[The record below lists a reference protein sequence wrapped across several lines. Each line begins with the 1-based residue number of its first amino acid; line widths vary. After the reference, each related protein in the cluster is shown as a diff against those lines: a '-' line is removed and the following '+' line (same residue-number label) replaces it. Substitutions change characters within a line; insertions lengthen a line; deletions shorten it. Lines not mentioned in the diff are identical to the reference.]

1 MSVDLEGVPSDL
13 VRNLLLRGSE
23 VAGKAAQQAASYSEN
38 RAILRAAIET
48 NLQPGEPG
56 IWSLDDAI
64 INEAPESEICA
75 VDGANICDN
84 RAIGDLCAA
93 VAVSLG
99 TAPGNMD
106 NALFL
111 DSVPRS
117 VHNRD
122 VTSGIM
128 SSLEIELASKAK
140 GDVILLDGA
149 LIATLINI
157 SKAISSGR
165 QMGNS
170 PLAERISQ
178 SCTPSFR
185 DNVMTILSGNRF
197 MTIPKYVTKN
207 EFAAIIPE
215 QFRTLDERTIA
226 TMALKAGELT
236 RFKVSGSAE
245 NKSNLDKHIVGEA
258 FGFSKNELA
267 DVTYLIEGIHS
278 CYYKPHPWTPAFR
291 IDIPLSV
298 AQNYEIQARILRAIR
313 DSTRASGMQEPLPQY
328 LVDLFA
334 KQISV
339 GASAVVEM
347 SALSSIDDPE
357 ARLLMAMGYRT

>member
-1 MSVDLEGVPSDL
+1 MIDDLNGVPSDL
-13 VRNLLLRGSE
+13 VRNLLIRGSE
-23 VAGKAAQQAASYSEN
+23 VAAKAASQAASYAQA
-38 RAILRAAIET
+38 RAVLRDV
-48 NLQPGEPG
+48 LDKKLSPGEPG

-64 INEAPESEICA
+64 IDEAPESEICA

-99 TAPGNMD
+99 SAPGNAE

-117 VHNRD
+117 VHNKE

-128 SSLEIELASKAK
+128 SSLEIELAACAR
-140 GDVILLDGA
+140 GDVVLLDGA
-149 LIATLINI
+149 LIASLISV
-157 SKAISSGR
+157 SKAISRGR
-165 QMGNS
+165 QMNGS
-170 PLAERISQ
+170 PLGERILE
-178 SCTPSFR
+178 SCSPVFR
-185 DNVMTILSGNRF
+185 ESVMTVLSGKRY
-197 MTIPKYVTKN
+197 MAIPKYVTKN
-207 EFAAIIPE
+207 EFAEIIPD
-215 QFRTLDERTIA
+215 QFKTLDERTVA

-236 RFKVSGSAE
+236 RFRSTSRDTPDI
-245 NKSNLDKHIVGEA
+245 DKHMVGPA
-258 FGFSKNELA
+258 FGFSKSEMV
-267 DVTYLIEGIHS
+267 DVSYLIEGIHS

-298 AQNYEIQARILRAIR
+298 AQDYETQARILRAIR

-328 LVDLFA
+328 LVDQFA

>member
-1 MSVDLEGVPSDL
+1 MEGLDGIPSDL
-13 VRNLLLRGSE
+13 VRNLLLRGGE
-23 VAGKAAQQAASYSEN
+23 VAQKAAEQVATYSQN
-38 RAILRAAIET
+38 RVILREALET
-48 NLQPGEPG
+48 RLQPGEPG
-56 IWSLDDAI
+56 IWSLDDAMI
-64 INEAPESEICA
+64 DEAPESEICA

-99 TAPGNMD
+99 TAPDNID

-117 VHNRD
+117 VHNKD
-122 VTSGIM
+122 VTTGIM
-128 SSLEIELASKAK
+128 CSLEIELASRAK

-149 LIATLINI
+149 LISSLINV
-157 SKAISSGR
+157 SKAISRGK
-165 QMGNS
+165 QMGSS
-170 PLAERISQ
+170 PLGERILE
-178 SCTPSFR
+178 SCSATFR
-185 DNVMTILSGNRF
+185 EQVMTVLSGNRF
-197 MTIPKYVTKN
+197 MAIPKYVTKN
-207 EFAAIIPE
+207 EFTKIIPE
-215 QFRTLDERTIA
+215 QFHSLDERTIA
-226 TMALKAGELT
+226 TMALRAGELT
-236 RFKVSGSAE
+236 RFRSSSSDD
-245 NKSNLDKHIVGEA
+245 NRTHLDKHMVGPA
-258 FGFSKNELA
+258 FGFSKSEMV
-267 DVTYLIEGIHS
+267 DVAHLIEGIHS

-291 IDIPLSV
+291 IDIPLCV
-298 AQNYEIQARILRAIR
+298 AQDYEIQARILRAIR